1 MILPKRN
8 KIDKNKKIN
17 FLHLKYNNIIH
28 LKPSGFWYSCHNDW
42 YNWIIKIKILHFL
55 HKYIHKINL
64 CKNIMTNIHN
74 KDKNKLL
81 VIKTMKDFDI
91 FNKRYRIEENTY
103 SLINWKIVAKD
114 YGGIEICPFI
124 SKRKNYIWYSSWDV
138 ASGCIWNIKSIIKNT
153 ELIYEKKKNKYV
165 KVK

>member
-1 MILPKRN
+1 
-8 KIDKNKKIN
+8 
-17 FLHLKYNNIIH
+17 
-28 LKPSGFWYSCHNDW
+28 
-42 YNWIIKIKILHFL
+42 
-55 HKYIHKINL
+55 
-64 CKNIMTNIHN
+64 MTNIHN

-138 ASGCIWNIKSIIKNT
+138 ASGCIWNIKSIIKNIQ
-153 ELIYEKKKNKYV
+153 LIYEKKINM
-165 KVK
+165 